1 MGRQFRLLTVAWLA
15 LAALLPEVMAQE
27 VAWMGDTDL
36 FVIEEGMIS
45 LAPQARGRDQAVLRR
60 SYSLR
65 SGESVSWEMEC
76 HYDRRPSRYNTF
88 ALDLLILDTADG
100 VVTYTLC
107 PDPKGVE
114 VQLMRST
121 HPTGGARR
129 EEPLLRLPMELP
141 DQEWRKV
148 SLRVFYDGRESMT
161 LSVLS
166 PEGGIRRAT
175 TAIRMDGRID
185 AVMSL
190 RVSYT
195 SSRMESVSWSEPL
208 VRAPH
213 PVGEELRLIRSSVRS
228 DGSIALYLSGS
239 VDLTK
244 ARARVNGREVS
255 LAYGERLSVVILR
268 TSSPATG
275 ALEIRLSGLE
285 TADGSAGEIETMVEH
300 FSDTSRHSL
309 LISEIMIDPPSV
321 GPLARV
327 PYVEICNKST
337 SPIDL
342 SRVILRYRATAYEL
356 PAVSLPPGGYAVLHS
371 SRHTLAR
378 GRFVKVPM
386 DHFPSMS
393 GSFTLALEGRDGQPY
408 DRVVVDDR
416 LHEPGLPKEGHSLE
430 RIASDPPQWRY
441 STAPMGGT
449 PGEPSLMRPY
459 AKVAPGELV
468 VSELMLSPESVGEKY
483 IELYNNSSHPV
494 ELDGVYLSYRSSP
507 TSSFS
512 HWPLVLSPYTL
523 PPGAFTVLT
532 PYPPTLAR
540 LYPISDRST
549 FVERIDFPS
558 LSPTYSEIRLVA
570 RADREVVDQ
579 MTYRRQ
585 WLGDT
590 TADRTKY
597 SLERVSPK
605 SDGTRMSSWRRA
617 SEATRGGT
625 PGRANSASVE
635 SDPASLWPD
644 DPRLTY
650 KQMMALL
657 PIYGELATL
666 ELFTLDGQ
674 MIYRKQGREVSDL
687 LWKLQE
693 GRAPLPTLIVVVRV
707 VFTHPD
713 PDFAPL
719 TYSGKWVHAG
729 AM

>member
-1 MGRQFRLLTVAWLA
+1 MGRQFRLWAVAWVA

-65 SGESVSWEMEC
+65 SVESVSWEMEC

-88 ALDLLILDTADG
+88 ALDLLTLDTADG

-114 VQLMRST
+114 VQLMRTT

-129 EEPLLRLPMELP
+129 EEPLLRLPMALP

-148 SLRVFYDGRESMT
+148 SLRVFYDGKESMT

-166 PEGGIRRAT
+166 PEGGLRRAT
-175 TAIRMDGRID
+175 TAIRMDGRVD

-213 PVGEELRLIRSSVRS
+213 PVGEELRLIRSSVRR
-228 DGSIALYLSGS
+228 DGSIALYLSRS

-255 LAYGERLSVVILR
+255 LAYGEWLSVVILR
-268 TSSPATG
+268 PSSPATG
-275 ALEIRLSGLE
+275 ALEISLSGLE
-285 TADGSAGEIETMVEH
+285 TADGPADKLVTTVESS
-300 FSDTSRHSL
+300 SDKSRHSL

-371 SRHTLAR
+371 SRQTLAR
-378 GRFVKVPM
+378 GRFVRVPM

-449 PGEPSLMRPY
+449 PGVPSLMRPY

-494 ELDGVYLSYRSSP
+494 ELNGIYLSYRNSP

-512 HWPLVLSPYTL
+512 HWPLVVSPYTL

-532 PYPPTLAR
+532 PYPPALAR

-579 MTYRRQ
+579 VTYRRQ

-605 SDGTRMSSWRRA
+605 SDGTRKSSWRRA

-657 PIYGELATL
+657 PIYGELSTL

-687 LWKLQE
+687 LRKLQE

>member
-1 MGRQFRLLTVAWLA
+1 MGRQFRLWAVAWLSII
-15 LAALLPEVMAQE
+15 ALLPEVMAQK

-60 SYSLR
+60 TYSLR

-76 HYDRRPSRYNTF
+76 RYDRRPSRYNTF
-88 ALDLLILDTADG
+88 ALDLLTLDTADG
-100 VVTYTLC
+100 VVTYSLC
-107 PDPKGVE
+107 PDPKGVG
-114 VQLMRST
+114 VQLLRST
-121 HPTGGARR
+121 RPVEGARR
-129 EEPLLRLPMELP
+129 EESLLRLPMALP

-148 SLRVFYDGRESMT
+148 SLRAVYDGRESMT

-166 PEGGIRRAT
+166 PEGGLRRAT
-175 TAIRMDGRID
+175 TAIRMDGRVD

-208 VRAPH
+208 VRSPH
-213 PVGEELRLIRSSVRS
+213 PVGAELRLIRSSVRS

-244 ARARVNGREVS
+244 ARARVNGREES
-255 LAYGERLSVVILR
+255 LAYGERLSVVIVR
-268 TSSPATG
+268 PSSPATG
-275 ALEIRLSGLE
+275 TLEIHLSGLE
-285 TADGSAGEIETMVEH
+285 TADGPVGEIETTVEP

-371 SRHTLAR
+371 SRQTLSR
-378 GRFVKVPM
+378 GRFVRVPM

-393 GSFTLALEGRDGQPY
+393 GSFTLALEGRDGQSY

-459 AKVAPGELV
+459 AKVASGELV
-468 VSELMLSPESVGEKY
+468 VNELMLSPESVGEKY

-494 ELDGVYLSYRSSP
+494 ELDGAYLSYRSSP

-512 HWPLVLSPYTL
+512 HWPLVVSPYTL

-532 PYPPTLAR
+532 PYPPALAR

-558 LSPTYSEIRLVA
+558 LSPTYNEIRLVA

-579 MTYRRQ
+579 VTYRRQ

-605 SDGTRMSSWRRA
+605 SDGTRKSSWRRA

-625 PGRANSASVE
+625 PGRANSASAE

-674 MIYRKQGREVSDL
+674 MIYRKHGREVYDL
-687 LWKLQE
+687 LRKLQE

>member
-1 MGRQFRLLTVAWLA
+1 MGRQFRLWAVAWLA

-88 ALDLLILDTADG
+88 ALDLLTIETADG

-107 PDPKGVE
+107 PDSKGVE
-114 VQLMRST
+114 VQLMRT
-121 HPTGGARR
+121 TRPVEGAGR

-141 DQEWRKV
+141 DQDWRKV
-148 SLRVFYDGRESMT
+148 SLRVVYDGKESMT

-213 PVGEELRLIRSSVRS
+213 PGGEELRLIRSSVRS
-228 DGSIALYLSGS
+228 DGSIALYLSRS

-244 ARARVNGREVS
+244 ARARVNGREAS
-255 LAYGERLSVVILR
+255 LAYGERLSLVILR
-268 TSSPATG
+268 PSSTETG
-275 ALEIRLSGLE
+275 ALEIRLYGLE
-285 TADGSAGEIETMVEH
+285 TADGSAGEIETMVEP
-300 FSDTSRHSL
+300 FSDKSHHSL
-309 LISEIMIDPPSV
+309 MISEIMIDPPSV

-327 PYVEICNKST
+327 PYVEVCNKST

-356 PAVSLPPGGYAVLHS
+356 TAVSLPPGGYAVLHS
-371 SRHTLAR
+371 SRQTLAR
-378 GRFVKVPM
+378 GRFVRVPM

-408 DRVVVDDR
+408 DRVVVDDG

-449 PGEPSLMRPY
+449 PGEPSLMRSY

-512 HWPLVLSPYTL
+512 HWPLVLAPYTL

-532 PYPPTLAR
+532 PYPPALAR

-558 LSPTYSEIRLVA
+558 LSPSYSEIRLVA

-579 MTYRRQ
+579 VTYRRQ

-605 SDGTRMSSWRRA
+605 SDGTRKSSWRRA
-617 SEATRGGT
+617 SEATQGGT

-687 LWKLQE
+687 LRKLQE

>member
-1 MGRQFRLLTVAWLA
+1 MGHRRRPWILTCLA
-15 LAALLPEVMAQE
+15 LIALLPEAVAQDVE
-27 VAWMGDTDL
+27 WTGDTDL

-45 LAPQARGRDQAVLRR
+45 LSPQARGREQAIISR
-60 SYSLR
+60 SYAIR
-65 SGESVSWEMEC
+65 QDEPVSWEMEC
-76 HYDRRPSRYNTF
+76 HYDRSPSRYNTF
-88 ALDLLILDTADG
+88 ALDLFSLETADG
-100 VVTYTLC
+100 TETYTLC
-107 PDPKGVE
+107 PDPKGMQA
-114 VQLMRST
+114 QLMRT
-121 HPTGGARR
+121 TRPTGGARR

-148 SLRVFYDGRESMT
+148 SLRVVYDGKESMT

-175 TAIRMDGRID
+175 TAIRVDGRVD

-208 VRAPH
+208 VRSPH
-213 PVGEELRLIRSSVRS
+213 PVGEELRLIRSSVRR

-239 VDLTK
+239 VDITK
-244 ARARVNGREVS
+244 ARARVNGREASV
-255 LAYGERLSVVILR
+255 AYGERLSVVILR
-268 TSSPATG
+268 PSSPATG

-285 TADGSAGEIETMVEH
+285 TADGPVGEIETTVES
-300 FSDTSRHSL
+300 FSEKSRHSL

-321 GPLARV
+321 GPLSQV

-337 SPIDL
+337 SAIDL
-342 SRVILRYRATAYEL
+342 GRVILRYRATAYEL

-371 SRHTLAR
+371 SRQTLGR
-378 GRFVKVPM
+378 GRFVRVPM

-393 GSFTLALEGRDGQPY
+393 GSFTLALEGRDGQSY

-430 RIASDPPQWRY
+430 RLASDPPQWRY

-459 AKVAPGELV
+459 TKVAPGALV

-512 HWPLVLSPYTL
+512 HWPLVVSPYTL

-532 PYPPTLAR
+532 PYPPALAR

-570 RADREVVDQ
+570 RADREVIDQ

-605 SDGTRMSSWRRA
+605 SDGTRRSSWRRA

-674 MIYRKQGREVSDL
+674 MIYRKHGREVYDL
-687 LWKLQE
+687 LRKLQE

>member
-1 MGRQFRLLTVAWLA
+1 MGRQFRLWAVAWVA

-88 ALDLLILDTADG
+88 ALDLLTLDTADG

-114 VQLMRST
+114 VQLLRT
-121 HPTGGARR
+121 TRPVDGARR
-129 EEPLLRLPMELP
+129 GEALLRLPMALP

-148 SLRVFYDGRESMT
+148 SLRVVYDGKESMT

-175 TAIRMDGRID
+175 TAIRVDSRVD

-213 PVGEELRLIRSSVRS
+213 PGGEELRLIRSSVRS

-244 ARARVNGREVS
+244 ARVRVNGREVS

-268 TSSPATG
+268 PSSPATG

-285 TADGSAGEIETMVEH
+285 TADGPADELVTTVEP
-300 FSDTSRHSL
+300 FSDKSRHSL

-321 GPLARV
+321 GPLSQV

-337 SPIDL
+337 SAIDL
-342 SRVILRYRATAYEL
+342 GRVILRYRATAYEL

-371 SRHTLAR
+371 SRQTLGR
-378 GRFVKVPM
+378 GRFVRVPM

-393 GSFTLALEGRDGQPY
+393 GSFTLALEGRDGQSY

-430 RIASDPPQWRY
+430 RLASDPPQWRY

-459 AKVAPGELV
+459 TKVAPGALV

-494 ELDGVYLSYRSSP
+494 ELDGIYLSYRNSP

-532 PYPPTLAR
+532 PYPPALAR
-540 LYPISDRST
+540 LYPLSDQTT

-579 MTYRRQ
+579 VTYRRQ

-605 SDGTRMSSWRRA
+605 SDGTRKSSWRRA

-674 MIYRKQGREVSDL
+674 MIYRKHGREVYDL
-687 LWKLQE
+687 LRKLQE

>member
-1 MGRQFRLLTVAWLA
+1 MGRQFRLWAVAWLV
-15 LAALLPEVMAQE
+15 LVALLPEVMAQE

-45 LAPQARGRDQAVLRR
+45 LAPQARGRDQAELRR

-88 ALDLLILDTADG
+88 ALDLLTLETADG

-114 VQLMRST
+114 VQLLRT
-121 HPTGGARR
+121 IRPVDGARR
-129 EEPLLRLPMELP
+129 EESLLRLPMAQP
-141 DQEWRKV
+141 DKEWRKV
-148 SLRVFYDGRESMT
+148 SLRVVYDGKESMT

-175 TAIRMDGRID
+175 TAIRMYGRVD

-208 VRAPH
+208 VRSPH
-213 PVGEELRLIRSSVRS
+213 PGGAELRLIRSSVRS

-239 VDLTK
+239 VDITK
-244 ARARVNGREVS
+244 ARARVNGREASV
-255 LAYGERLSVVILR
+255 AYGERLGVVILR
-268 TSSPATG
+268 PSSPATG

-285 TADGSAGEIETMVEH
+285 TADGPADELVTTVEP
-300 FSDTSRHSL
+300 FSDKSRHSL

-321 GPLARV
+321 GPLAQV

-337 SPIDL
+337 SAIDL
-342 SRVILRYRATAYEL
+342 GRVILRYRATAYEL
-356 PAVSLPPGGYAVLHS
+356 PAVSLPQGGYAVLHS
-371 SRHTLAR
+371 SRQTLAR
-378 GRFVKVPM
+378 GRFVRIPM

-393 GSFTLALEGRDGQPY
+393 GSFTLALEGRDGQSY

-430 RIASDPPQWRY
+430 RLASDPPQWRY

-459 AKVAPGELV
+459 TKVAPGALV

-512 HWPLVLSPYTL
+512 HWPLVVSPYTL

-532 PYPPTLAR
+532 PYPPALAR

-558 LSPTYSEIRLVA
+558 LSPSYSEIRLVA

-579 MTYRRQ
+579 VTYRRQ

-605 SDGTRMSSWRRA
+605 SNGTRKSSWRRA
-617 SEATRGGT
+617 AVATRGGT

-687 LWKLQE
+687 LRKLRE

>member
-1 MGRQFRLLTVAWLA
+1 
-15 LAALLPEVMAQE
+15 
-27 VAWMGDTDL
+27 MGDTDL

-88 ALDLLILDTADG
+88 ALDLLTLETADG

-114 VQLMRST
+114 VQLMRT
-121 HPTGGARR
+121 NHPTGGARR

-148 SLRVFYDGRESMT
+148 SLRVGYDGKESMT

-195 SSRMESVSWSEPL
+195 SSRMESVFWSEPL

-213 PVGEELRLIRSSVRS
+213 PVGDELRLIRSSVRR
-228 DGSIALYLSGS
+228 DGSIALYLSDS

-244 ARARVNGREVS
+244 ARAHVNGRETS

-268 TSSPATG
+268 PSSPATG

-285 TADGSAGEIETMVEH
+285 TADGSAGEIETTVEP
-300 FSDTSRHSL
+300 FSEKSHHSL
-309 LISEIMIDPPSV
+309 MISEIMIDPPSV

-371 SRHTLAR
+371 SRQTLAR
-378 GRFVKVPM
+378 GRFVRVPM

-449 PGEPSLMRPY
+449 PGVPSLMRPY

-494 ELDGVYLSYRSSP
+494 ELDGIYLSYRNSP

-512 HWPLVLSPYTL
+512 HWPLVVSPYTL

-532 PYPPTLAR
+532 PYPPALAR

-579 MTYRRQ
+579 VTYRRQ

-605 SDGTRMSSWRRA
+605 SDGTRKSSWRRA

-657 PIYGELATL
+657 PIYGELSTL

-687 LWKLQE
+687 LRKLQE

>member
-1 MGRQFRLLTVAWLA
+1 
-15 LAALLPEVMAQE
+15 
-27 VAWMGDTDL
+27 MGDTDL

-45 LAPQARGRDQAVLRR
+45 LAPQARGREQAMISR
-60 SYSLR
+60 SYAIR
-65 SGESVSWEMEC
+65 QGEPVSWEMEC

-88 ALDLLILDTADG
+88 ALDLLTLETADG

-114 VQLMRST
+114 VQLLRT
-121 HPTGGARR
+121 IRPVDGARR
-129 EEPLLRLPMELP
+129 EESLLRLPMAQP
-141 DQEWRKV
+141 DKEWRKV
-148 SLRVFYDGRESMT
+148 SLRVVYDGKESMT

-175 TAIRMDGRID
+175 TAIRMDGRLD

-208 VRAPH
+208 VRSPH
-213 PVGEELRLIRSSVRS
+213 PGGAELRLIRSSVRS

-244 ARARVNGREVS
+244 ARARVNGREASV
-255 LAYGERLSVVILR
+255 AYGERLGVVILR
-268 TSSPATG
+268 HSSPATG

-285 TADGSAGEIETMVEH
+285 TADGPADELVTTVESS
-300 FSDTSRHSL
+300 SDKSRHSL

-321 GPLARV
+321 GPLSQV

-337 SPIDL
+337 SAIDL
-342 SRVILRYRATAYEL
+342 GRVILRYRATAYEL

-371 SRHTLAR
+371 SRQTLGR
-378 GRFVKVPM
+378 GRFVRVPM

-393 GSFTLALEGRDGQPY
+393 GSFTLALEGRDGQSY
-408 DRVVVDDR
+408 DRVVVDDW

-430 RIASDPPQWRY
+430 RLASDPPQWRY

-459 AKVAPGELV
+459 TKVAPGELV

-512 HWPLVLSPYTL
+512 HWPLVVSPYTL

-532 PYPPTLAR
+532 PYPPALAR

-558 LSPTYSEIRLVA
+558 ISPSYSEIRLLA

-579 MTYRRQ
+579 VTYRRQ

-590 TADRTKY
+590 AADRTKY

-605 SDGTRMSSWRRA
+605 SDGTRKSSWRRA
-617 SEATRGGT
+617 AEATRGGT

-687 LWKLQE
+687 LRKLRE

>member
-1 MGRQFRLLTVAWLA
+1 
-15 LAALLPEVMAQE
+15 
-27 VAWMGDTDL
+27 
-36 FVIEEGMIS
+36 
-45 LAPQARGRDQAVLRR
+45 
-60 SYSLR
+60 
-65 SGESVSWEMEC
+65 
-76 HYDRRPSRYNTF
+76 
-88 ALDLLILDTADG
+88 
-100 VVTYTLC
+100 
-107 PDPKGVE
+107 
-114 VQLMRST
+114 
-121 HPTGGARR
+121 
-129 EEPLLRLPMELP
+129 
-141 DQEWRKV
+141 
-148 SLRVFYDGRESMT
+148 
-161 LSVLS
+161 
-166 PEGGIRRAT
+166 
-175 TAIRMDGRID
+175 
-185 AVMSL
+185 
-190 RVSYT
+190 
-195 SSRMESVSWSEPL
+195 
-208 VRAPH
+208 
-213 PVGEELRLIRSSVRS
+213 
-228 DGSIALYLSGS
+228 
-239 VDLTK
+239 
-244 ARARVNGREVS
+244 
-255 LAYGERLSVVILR
+255 
-268 TSSPATG
+268 
-275 ALEIRLSGLE
+275 
-285 TADGSAGEIETMVEH
+285 
-300 FSDTSRHSL
+300 
-309 LISEIMIDPPSV
+309 
-321 GPLARV
+321 
-327 PYVEICNKST
+327 
-337 SPIDL
+337 
-342 SRVILRYRATAYEL
+342 
-356 PAVSLPPGGYAVLHS
+356 
-371 SRHTLAR
+371 
-378 GRFVKVPM
+378 M

-512 HWPLVLSPYTL
+512 HWPLVVSPYTL

-532 PYPPTLAR
+532 PYPPALAR

-579 MTYRRQ
+579 VTYRRQ

-687 LWKLQE
+687 LRKLQE

>member
-1 MGRQFRLLTVAWLA
+1 
-15 LAALLPEVMAQE
+15 
-27 VAWMGDTDL
+27 MGDTDL

-88 ALDLLILDTADG
+88 ALDLLTLETADG

-114 VQLMRST
+114 VQLMRT
-121 HPTGGARR
+121 NHPTGGARR

-148 SLRVFYDGRESMT
+148 SLRVGYDGKESMT

-195 SSRMESVSWSEPL
+195 SSRMESVFWSEPL

-213 PVGEELRLIRSSVRS
+213 PVGDELRLIRSSVRR
-228 DGSIALYLSGS
+228 DGSIALYLSDS

-244 ARARVNGREVS
+244 ARAHVNGRETS

-268 TSSPATG
+268 PSSPATG

-285 TADGSAGEIETMVEH
+285 TADGSAGEIETTVEP
-300 FSDTSRHSL
+300 FSEKSHHSL
-309 LISEIMIDPPSV
+309 MISEIMIDPPSV

-371 SRHTLAR
+371 SRQTLAR
-378 GRFVKVPM
+378 GRFVRVPM

-449 PGEPSLMRPY
+449 PGVPSLMRPY

-494 ELDGVYLSYRSSP
+494 ELDGIYLSYRNSP

-512 HWPLVLSPYTL
+512 HWPLVVSPYTL

-532 PYPPTLAR
+532 PYPPALAR

-579 MTYRRQ
+579 VTYRRQ

-605 SDGTRMSSWRRA
+605 SDGTRKSSWRRA

-657 PIYGELATL
+657 PIYGELSTL

-687 LWKLQE
+687 LRKLQE
-693 GRAPLPTLIVVVRV
+693 GHAPLPTLIVVVRV

>member
-1 MGRQFRLLTVAWLA
+1 MGRQFRLWAVAWLA

-27 VAWMGDTDL
+27 VEWTGDTDL
-36 FVIEEGMIS
+36 FAIEDGMIS

-88 ALDLLILDTADG
+88 ALDLLTLDTADG
-100 VVTYTLC
+100 VVTYSLC

-114 VQLMRST
+114 VQLLRT
-121 HPTGGARR
+121 TRPTGGARR
-129 EEPLLRLPMELP
+129 EEPLLRLPMALP

-148 SLRVFYDGRESMT
+148 SLRVFYDGKESMT

-166 PEGGIRRAT
+166 PEGGLRRAT
-175 TAIRMDGRID
+175 TAIRVDGRID

-213 PVGEELRLIRSSVRS
+213 PVGEELRLIRSSVRR

-268 TSSPATG
+268 PSSTETG

-285 TADGSAGEIETMVEH
+285 TAEGPAPEIETTVGPL
-300 FSDTSRHSL
+300 SDKSHHSL
-309 LISEIMIDPPSV
+309 MISEIMIDPPSV

-356 PAVSLPPGGYAVLHS
+356 PAVSLPPGSYAVLHS
-371 SRHTLAR
+371 SRQTLAR
-378 GRFVKVPM
+378 GRFVRVPM

-459 AKVAPGELV
+459 TKVAPGELV

-494 ELDGVYLSYRSSP
+494 ELDGIYLSYRNSP

-512 HWPLVLSPYTL
+512 HWPLVVSPYTL

-532 PYPPTLAR
+532 PYPPALAR

-579 MTYRRQ
+579 VTYRRQ

-605 SDGTRMSSWRRA
+605 SDGTRKSSWRRA

-657 PIYGELATL
+657 PIYGELSTL

-687 LWKLQE
+687 LRKLQE

>member
-1 MGRQFRLLTVAWLA
+1 MGRLFRFWAVAWVA

-45 LAPQARGRDQAVLRR
+45 LAPQARGRDQAELRR

-88 ALDLLILDTADG
+88 ALDLLTLDTADG

-114 VQLMRST
+114 VQLMRTT
-121 HPTGGARR
+121 HPTWGVRR

-148 SLRVFYDGRESMT
+148 SLRVVYDGKESMT

-175 TAIRMDGRID
+175 TAIRMVGRVD

-213 PVGEELRLIRSSVRS
+213 PVGEELRLIRSSVRR
-228 DGSIALYLSGS
+228 DGSIALYLSHS
-239 VDLTK
+239 VDL
-244 ARARVNGREVS
+244 ARAKALVGGREAS
-255 LAYGERLSVVILR
+255 LTYGERLSVVILR
-268 TSSPATG
+268 PSSPATG
-275 ALEIRLSGLE
+275 TLEIRLSGLE
-285 TADGSAGEIETMVEH
+285 TADGSAGEIETTVEP
-300 FSDTSRHSL
+300 FSDKSRHSL

-337 SPIDL
+337 SLIDL

-371 SRHTLAR
+371 SRQTLAR
-378 GRFVKVPM
+378 GRFVRVPM

-459 AKVAPGELV
+459 TKVAPGALV

-512 HWPLVLSPYTL
+512 HWPLVVSPYTL

-532 PYPPTLAR
+532 PYPPALAR

-579 MTYRRQ
+579 VTYRRQ

-605 SDGTRMSSWRRA
+605 SDGTRKSSWRRA

-657 PIYGELATL
+657 PIYGELSTL

-687 LWKLQE
+687 LRKLQE